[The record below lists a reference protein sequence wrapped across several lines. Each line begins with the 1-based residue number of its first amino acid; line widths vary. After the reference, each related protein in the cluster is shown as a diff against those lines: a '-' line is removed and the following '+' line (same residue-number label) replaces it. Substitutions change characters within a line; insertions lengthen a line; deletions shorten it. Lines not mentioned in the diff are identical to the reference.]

1 VDHKP
6 FNELVESI
14 KEMGAYLRGEI
25 EIEPSRIHFVGEPD
39 PRVIRARLA
48 MTQEEFAAALC
59 ISVKTL
65 RNWEQGRRD
74 PSGPAMRLLQI
85 AEKHPEIL
93 LEAVPA
99 DAAAP
104 H

>member
-1 VDHKP
+1 MEEKL

-25 EIEPSRIHFVGEPD
+25 DLEPSRIHFVGEPD
-39 PRVIRARLA
+39 PREIRAKLG

-93 LEAVPA
+93 LESVPA
-99 DAAAP
+99 SAATP

>member
-1 VDHKP
+1 MEEKL

-14 KEMGAYLRGEI
+14 KEMGAHLRSEI
-25 EIEPSRIHFVGEPD
+25 DIDPSRIHFVGEPD
-39 PRVIRARLA
+39 PREIRGKLG

-93 LEAVPA
+93 REH
-99 DAAAP
+99 AA
-104 H
+104 

>member
-1 VDHKP
+1 MDDET
-6 FNELVESI
+6 FEELLDNTRL
-14 KEMGAYLRGEI
+14 AAAWLRGEDTVA
-25 EIEPSRIHFVGEPD
+25 RVTFAGEPD
-39 PRVIRARLA
+39 PREIRAKLG

-93 LEAVPA
+93 LEAVA
-99 DAAAP
+99 
-104 H
+104 

>member
-1 VDHKP
+1 MDDKA
-6 FNELVESI
+6 FAELLDNARQAATWL
-14 KEMGAYLRGEI
+14 KGED
-25 EIEPSRIHFVGEPD
+25 PPGRVTFVGEPD
-39 PRVIRARLA
+39 PREIRGRLG

-65 RNWEQGRRD
+65 RNCEQGRRD

-93 LEAVPA
+93 LEQVT
-99 DAAAP
+99 
-104 H
+104 

>member
-1 VDHKP
+1 MDDKA
-6 FNELVESI
+6 FAELLDNARLAAAWLKGKDTAARVT
-14 KEMGAYLRGEI
+14 
-25 EIEPSRIHFVGEPD
+25 FVGEPD
-39 PRVIRARLA
+39 PREIRAKLG

-99 DAAAP
+99 DAPAP

>member
-1 VDHKP
+1 MMEEKL

-14 KEMGAYLRGEI
+14 KEMGAHLRGEI
-25 EIEPSRIHFVGEPD
+25 DVDPARIHFVGEPD
-39 PRVIRARLA
+39 PREIRARLG

-65 RNWEQGRRD
+65 RTWEQGRRD

-85 AEKHPEIL
+85 AETHPEIL
-93 LEAVPA
+93 RQTTT
-99 DAAAP
+99 
-104 H
+104 